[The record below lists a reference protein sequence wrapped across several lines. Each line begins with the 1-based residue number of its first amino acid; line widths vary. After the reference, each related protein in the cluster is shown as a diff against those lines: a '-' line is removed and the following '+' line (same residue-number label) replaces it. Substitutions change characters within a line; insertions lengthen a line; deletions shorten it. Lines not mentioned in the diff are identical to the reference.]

1 MGDIYRNSFITL
13 AVTASKSGQ
22 EGCFA
27 TDLEKSIRKEYAL
40 EPGQTARASITVRE
54 KINHWTVPPSAATLE
69 NHPLLTRGWTF
80 QEVILSPRVIHFC
93 KQEMVWECKTTTS
106 CECSGSYSPSNPI
119 DQFSQLIGNETSI
132 QRRLVSVLQTMRLMN
147 RNRGPGDD
155 RRDSSE
161 CWHDIVEQYS
171 ALKLTKETDRLPAL
185 SGLAQRA
192 SHVLGVYVAGL
203 WHETIAPNLMWRVNK
218 LDIIHGYPTTYIS
231 PSWSWVSVNGP
242 VSYWSDLKLD
252 KMLNELKDLGKMRG
266 LGKEAINFHEDL
278 SRLFEYAYPRPSAD
292 GVFSIIL
299 RTAGNSSGTSC
310 CDRGHSAISGS
321 HFYLFARVSWWL
333 ARIPSVP
340 SHQAH

>member
-119 DQFSQLIGNETSI
+119 DQFS
-132 QRRLVSVLQTMRLMN
+132 
-147 RNRGPGDD
+147 
-155 RRDSSE
+155 
-161 CWHDIVEQYS
+161 
-171 ALKLTKETDRLPAL
+171 
-185 SGLAQRA
+185 
-192 SHVLGVYVAGL
+192 
-203 WHETIAPNLMWRVNK
+203 
-218 LDIIHGYPTTYIS
+218 
-231 PSWSWVSVNGP
+231 
-242 VSYWSDLKLD
+242 
-252 KMLNELKDLGKMRG
+252 
-266 LGKEAINFHEDL
+266 
-278 SRLFEYAYPRPSAD
+278 
-292 GVFSIIL
+292 
-299 RTAGNSSGTSC
+299 
-310 CDRGHSAISGS
+310 
-321 HFYLFARVSWWL
+321 
-333 ARIPSVP
+333 
-340 SHQAH
+340 